1 MKKTGY
7 RHVVLHIMIKFVPE
21 YKNRSDMHLDSEQK
35 RILKAV
41 WPAALVYIFG
51 YPILLWI
58 FGKVISWQDF
68 LLYLGV
74 SLGIALLMGVFYVLG
89 AKIPKKD
96 E

>member
-1 MKKTGY
+1 
-7 RHVVLHIMIKFVPE
+7 
-21 YKNRSDMHLDSEQK
+21 MHLDSEQK

>member
-1 MKKTGY
+1 
-7 RHVVLHIMIKFVPE
+7 MIKFVPE
-21 YKNRSDMHLDSEQK
+21 YKYRSDMHLDSEQK

>member
-7 RHVVLHIMIKFVPE
+7 RHFVLHIMIKFVPE
-21 YKNRSDMHLDSEQK
+21 YKNRSDMQLDSEQK

-51 YPILLWI
+51 YPFMMWI
-58 FGKVISWQDF
+58 FGKVSSWGDF

-74 SLGIALLMGVFYVLG
+74 SFGITLLMGIFYVLG